1 MDKQVAYSILT
12 VKEISEERRE
22 ISGMAT
28 TPDPDRVGDVVEPL
42 GVQFKNPAPLLWQHN
57 HDLPVGKVTF
67 GKPTA
72 KGVPFTAKLPR
83 VTEPSGLKAR
93 IDEAWESVKNGLV
106 TAVSIGFRPL
116 EYSVIEETGGYRFTK
131 TDVYELSLV
140 TVPANSAATI
150 TAIKSFDREIRAA
163 IGKEVDE
170 TSDINSGVTE
180 KKLSKKVKLTPKEGV
195 KMSITEKL
203 KGFEAA
209 YEAKKAEMQDMMQKS
224 LEAGETFDGEQSEK
238 FETLKAEAASLEK
251 HISQAREFAAL
262 DVKTAKPIAGEDETK
277 GLQARN
283 VLKVKQP
290 EKLEKGMGFTRIV
303 MALGK
308 AQGDHQKAF
317 NIAKQH
323 YGEDSE
329 VARILEAQS
338 KGADF
343 HGMIKAAVQS
353 GSTLTGN
360 SATWGNELVTY
371 NDYMNDFVEYLY
383 PLTIIGQ
390 FGTDG
395 KPALTRIPFN
405 VRIPGQDGKAAAGW
419 VGEGLAKPVTDMSFN
434 AVELRWYKIA
444 CITVITEEL
453 IRFSNPSAERLV
465 RESLAKAVI
474 ERMDID
480 FINPAKAA
488 VAGVSPASIL
498 NGITPIPSVGT
509 DADSINCDLQ
519 ALETAFINADNPA
532 NAAVY
537 IMQPRLAN
545 VLGRLQNPLGQSMF
559 PGVSMRGG
567 TLLGTPVIVSN
578 YVPDGVVALVNA
590 SDIWLADDGQVT
602 IDASREA
609 TIQMDNAPT
618 QSSVTPTATT
628 GVSMFQ
634 TNSVAIRAE
643 RYINWARR
651 RDSAVA
657 YLTGVAW
664 SACAELPT
672 S

>member
-1 MDKQVAYSILT
+1 
-12 VKEISEERRE
+12 
-22 ISGMAT
+22 
-28 TPDPDRVGDVVEPL
+28 
-42 GVQFKNPAPLLWQHN
+42 
-57 HDLPVGKVTF
+57 
-67 GKPTA
+67 
-72 KGVPFTAKLPR
+72 
-83 VTEPSGLKAR
+83 
-93 IDEAWESVKNGLV
+93 
-106 TAVSIGFRPL
+106 
-116 EYSVIEETGGYRFTK
+116 
-131 TDVYELSLV
+131 
-140 TVPANSAATI
+140 
-150 TAIKSFDREIRAA
+150 
-163 IGKEVDE
+163 
-170 TSDINSGVTE
+170 
-180 KKLSKKVKLTPKEGV
+180 
-195 KMSITEKL
+195 MSITEKL
-203 KGFEAA
+203 KGFEA
-209 YEAKKAEMQDMMQKS
+209 ELDAKKAEMQDMMQKS

-238 FETLKAEAASLEK
+238 FETLKSEAKALEK

-262 DVKTAKPIAGEDETK
+262 DAKTVKSVAGDTEEK
-277 GLQARN
+277 GLQVRN
-283 VLKVKQP
+283 ALKVKQP

-308 AQGDHQKAF
+308 AHGDHQKAF

-323 YGEDSE
+323 YGEDSD
-329 VARILEAQS
+329 VAQILEAQA

-353 GSTLTGN
+353 GSTITGA

-383 PLTIIGQ
+383 PRTILGQ

-395 KPALTRIPFN
+395 KPSLTRIPFN
-405 VRIPGQDGKAAAGW
+405 VRIPGQDGKAVAGW
-419 VGEGLAKPVTDMSFN
+419 VGEGLAKPVTEMSFN

-444 CITVITEEL
+444 CIAVITEDL

-465 RESLAKAVI
+465 RDALAKAVI
-474 ERMDID
+474 ERMDMD

-498 NGITPIPSVGT
+498 NGISAIPSSGT
-509 DADSINCDLQ
+509 DADAINCDLQ
-519 ALETAFINADNPA
+519 ALEATFIDANNPA
-532 NAAVY
+532 DAAVY

-559 PGVSMRGG
+559 PGINMRGG
-567 TLLGTPVIVSN
+567 TLQGTPVIVSN

-609 TIQMDNAPT
+609 TIQMDDAPT
-618 QSSVTPTATT
+618 QSSVAPTATS
-628 GVSMFQ
+628 GVNMFQ

-664 SACAELPT
+664 SSCPEVV